1 MKKFVASALVAA
13 AFSAATPAMATELAL
28 EQSADGTYSA
38 TTGFVSKTAGS
49 FTDTYTFNVPSVG
62 KVGASVISLSIT
74 GAIQLLSGTLNGT
87 ALIMQQL
94 GTDSY
99 VLRSADGGQ
108 LTIDNPQKL
117 IINGNVTFRARGVLC
132 CTAICHA
139 APAARSERDIGG
151 TDFSLLLHP
160 GTRFV
165 VPSCRLGA
173 EPDGFLHPAQLD
185 PGTGRHHH
193 CRGRRVVRLASFAGE
208 PLTIK

>member
-49 FTDTYTFNVPSVG
+49 FTDSYTFNVPSVG

-74 GAIQLLSGTLNGT
+74 GALQLLSGTLNGT

-117 IINGNVTFRARGVLC
+117 IINGTSQGGGSYTANVTFAAVPEPATWALMILGFGVVGYSMRRR
-132 CTAICHA
+132 
-139 APAARSERDIGG
+139 PAVR
-151 TDFSLLLHP
+151 FSLA
-160 GTRFV
+160 F
-165 VPSCRLGA
+165 
-173 EPDGFLHPAQLD
+173 
-185 PGTGRHHH
+185 
-193 CRGRRVVRLASFAGE
+193 
-208 PLTIK
+208 